1 MSRRNRFALLGAA
14 GLVLLV
20 GGTTLALRA
29 PNLPNE
35 PAQLTSSH
43 EPEVDAPPTA
53 EELAHAKSRLEASEI
68 VVDEATLADLATR
81 YGLGG
86 AVRLYAWSSETGREI
101 EELAA
106 MFDAGTGWGRIA
118 KDLGVHP
125 GIGSIMGNGGGQEK
139 APGQEREAE
148 PSPSGG

>member
-1 MSRRNRFALLGAA
+1 MTRRNRFALLGAA
-14 GLVLLV
+14 ALILLV
-20 GGTTLALRA
+20 VGTTLAMRA

-43 EPEVDAPPTA
+43 EPQVEAPPTA
-53 EELAHAKSRLEASEI
+53 EELAHARDRLAASDI
-68 VVDEATLADLATR
+68 AVDEATLADLASR

-86 AVRLYAWSSETGREI
+86 AVRLYAWSAETGLAL

-106 MFDAGTGWGRIA
+106 MRDEGSGWGRIA

-125 GIGSIMGNGGGQEK
+125 GIGSIMGSGGGQEK
-139 APGQEREAE
+139 APGQERKAE